1 MEYETNI
8 PIESVDPDPSP
19 TAELRALYDGDV
31 SSQILQKLS
40 GYYIEHSDKLNPEDY
55 FIVRTGNNDYSLYYG
70 EISANGTI
78 TSATRVRYYAV
89 NNGSYAAA
97 FRLSVS
103 ELGSGSVDLDGYE
116 AYIYSSYES
125 YLPSPYIAENN
136 APVRGG
142 FFSAVIM
149 LLVACAV
156 VGTIVWRFFNAGKK
170 N

>member
-8 PIESVDPDPSP
+8 PVESLDPTPSP

-31 SSQILQKLS
+31 SSTILQKLS

-70 EISANGTI
+70 NISETGSI
-78 TSATRVRYYAV
+78 TNAIRVRYYAV
-89 NNGSYAAA
+89 NSGSYTAAY
-97 FRLSVS
+97 RLSVS
-103 ELGSGSVDLDGYE
+103 QLGSGSVDLDGYE

-136 APVRGG
+136 TPVRGG
-142 FFSAVIM
+142 FFTAVLM
-149 LLVACAV
+149 VLCACAV
-156 VGTIVWRFFNAGKK
+156 VGAIVWRFFNAKR
-170 N
+170 